1 MAEHPTATAL
11 VLAGGS
17 SRRMGTDKRAL
28 SFDDESFLNRAIA
41 TARSVSDDVWLLVS
55 SYGDYRRL
63 KGALADD
70 VNVAVD
76 RIPNAGPM
84 SALAGLLPHL
94 RSELAL
100 LLAVD
105 YPLLRPAFLRGLLAH
120 YESTAPRP
128 RVLVPQSEGQWHVTC
143 ALYAT
148 SLGRSLVRQ
157 VDRGERSLWRWL
169 AAMPHDHVQ
178 IVDVEDVDASFGPEA
193 LTNVNTPA
201 EYRRLPQRG
210 ETD

>member
-1 MAEHPTATAL
+1 MGSEPTLTAL

-28 SFDDESFLNRAIA
+28 SFDDESFLNRTIG
-41 TARSVSDDVWLLVS
+41 TARSVTDDVWVLVS
-55 SYGDYRRL
+55 SYGDYRGL
-63 KGALADD
+63 QAALGGN

-84 SALAGLLPHL
+84 SAMAGVLPHL
-94 RSELAL
+94 RTELAL

-105 YPLLRPAFLRGLLAH
+105 YPLLTPAFLRALLTR
-120 YESTAPRP
+120 YEAQDPRP
-128 RVLVPQSEGQWHVTC
+128 SVLVPQAEGKWHVTC

-148 SLGRSLVRQ
+148 SLGRTLAQ
-157 VDRGERSLWRWL
+157 EVDRGERSLWRWL
-169 AAMPHDHVQ
+169 AAMPSTHVA
-178 IVDVEDVDASFGPEA
+178 IVDAASMDAGTDAED

-201 EYRRLPQRG
+201 DYRRLPQLRSP
-210 ETD
+210 D